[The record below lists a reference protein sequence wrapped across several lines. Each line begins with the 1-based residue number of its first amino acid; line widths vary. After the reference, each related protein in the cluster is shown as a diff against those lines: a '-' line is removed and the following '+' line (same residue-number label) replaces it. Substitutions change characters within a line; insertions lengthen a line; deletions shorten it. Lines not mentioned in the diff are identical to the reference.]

1 LSRTCPYTITSFS
14 FFPGVSVEEK
24 QMSVRTPFLQKLG
37 PSFMADSSRFW
48 GICGYFWPRR
58 LNPTHTTCWGIS
70 PIYSEMIFNVKVVD
84 SCTQKAILCNIFLIH
99 QEYKGTF
106 SQDSCMSTIG
116 EVFLSSLNVILIS
129 LHYVSLFL
137 IFKRRFN
144 AEFIPDTLCSAFE
157 NLNVFL

>member
-1 LSRTCPYTITSFS
+1 
-14 FFPGVSVEEK
+14 
-24 QMSVRTPFLQKLG
+24 
-37 PSFMADSSRFW
+37 
-48 GICGYFWPRR
+48 
-58 LNPTHTTCWGIS
+58 
-70 PIYSEMIFNVKVVD
+70 MIFNVKFVD
-84 SCTQKAILCNIFLIH
+84 LTHRKAIPCNIFLIH

-106 SQDSCMSTIG
+106 SQDSCMSMIG

>member
-1 LSRTCPYTITSFS
+1 
-14 FFPGVSVEEK
+14 
-24 QMSVRTPFLQKLG
+24 
-37 PSFMADSSRFW
+37 
-48 GICGYFWPRR
+48 
-58 LNPTHTTCWGIS
+58 
-70 PIYSEMIFNVKVVD
+70 
-84 SCTQKAILCNIFLIH
+84 
-99 QEYKGTF
+99 
-106 SQDSCMSTIG
+106 MSTIG